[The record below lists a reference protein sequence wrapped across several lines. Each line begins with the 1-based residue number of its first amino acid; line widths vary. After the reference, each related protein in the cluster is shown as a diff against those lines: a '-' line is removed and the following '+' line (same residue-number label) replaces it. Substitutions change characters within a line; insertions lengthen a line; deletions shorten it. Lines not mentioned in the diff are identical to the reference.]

1 MHFYYKKKEIKNISA
16 RTRNADMHLFENK
29 EEIKCR
35 AALKNIK
42 IYIPA
47 FGPRKTPVCKRHKK
61 GGKSAP
67 HFFGVFHG
75 RFYETPESMLFP
87 AIIEETPERLRR
99 KVALFL

>member
-1 MHFYYKKKEIKNISA
+1 
-16 RTRNADMHLFENK
+16 MHLFEIK
-29 EEIKCR
+29 KKIKCR

-47 FGPRKTPVCKRHKK
+47 FGPRKTPVCKRHTKS
-61 GGKSAP
+61 GKSAP

-75 RFYETPESMLFP
+75 RFYETPERMLFP

-99 KVALFL
+99 KVTLFL